1 MNFGG
6 LRHIAIIMDGNGR
19 WARAR
24 GRGRTRGHRAGAAA
38 VRECVTICARAD
50 LPWLTLYALSTE
62 NFRLRPPGELRVLMA
77 LLRRFMLSERELIME
92 HRIRLRTIGRIE
104 EFPPKVVR
112 EIRKTEEL
120 SAGNDGMV
128 LCLALNYGGRSEIAD
143 AARGIAADAAAGRL
157 DPAQVDEGTL
167 AGRLYDLE
175 MPDVDL
181 MIRTAGELRISNF
194 LIWQVA
200 YGEIFVTQTLW
211 PDFREQD
218 LQEAYDSYRRRHRRF
233 GGLLEGVDV

>member
-1 MNFGG
+1 MNVGD
-6 LRHIAIIMDGNGR
+6 LRHIAVIMDGNGR

-24 GRGRTRGHRAGAAA
+24 GLGRTRGHRAGAAT
-38 VRECVTICARAD
+38 VRECVTTCARAD

-77 LLRRFMLSERELIME
+77 LLKRFMTRERELIME
-92 HRIRLRTIGRIE
+92 NRIRLRTIGRIE

-112 EIRKTEEL
+112 EIRKTEEM

-128 LCLALNYGGRSEIAD
+128 LCLALNYGGRGEIVD
-143 AARGIAADAAAGRL
+143 AVRGIAADAAAGGL
-157 DPAQVDEGTL
+157 DAARIDEGTI
-167 AGRLYDLE
+167 AGRLYDPEL
-175 MPDVDL
+175 PDVDL
-181 MIRTAGELRISNF
+181 MIRTAGEFRISNF

-200 YGEIFVTQTLW
+200 YGEIFVTSTLW

-218 LQEAYDSYRRRHRRF
+218 LQEACDSYHGRHRRF